1 MGCGGSR
8 DDEASL
14 NSRRLDAQIA
24 RDARVLNNDT
34 KMLLLGPGESGKST
48 LFKQMK
54 ILAREGGYSE
64 AELVKYKANIYTNCV
79 SQMQQLCE
87 IMAARGVVLSPP
99 LQAAAQ
105 QLLAVPSSGDSWTV
119 QICDAIMALWAAPV
133 VQVATREPAPPSCSH
148 ALSAQEAYATARS
161 ELNESSSY
169 FFESLER
176 FRDPQGYT
184 PTAQDVLRARVR
196 STGIEEA
203 EFKVERS
210 DTCGARFN
218 SDSLAT
224 V

>member
-14 NSRRLDAQIA
+14 NSRRLDVQIA
-24 RDARVLNNDT
+24 KDARVLNNDT

-64 AELVKYKANIYTNCV
+64 AELVKYKANIY
-79 SQMQQLCE
+79 
-87 IMAARGVVLSPP
+87 
-99 LQAAAQ
+99 
-105 QLLAVPSSGDSWTV
+105 
-119 QICDAIMALWAAPV
+119 
-133 VQVATREPAPPSCSH
+133 
-148 ALSAQEAYATARS
+148 
-161 ELNESSSY
+161 ESSSY

-176 FRDPQGYT
+176 FRDPMGYT

-203 EFKVERS
+203 EFKV
-210 DTCGARFN
+210 
-218 SDSLAT
+218 
-224 V
+224 